1 MLGPKLKIYALFL
14 CGIAI
19 SMIILVNYEASMLY
33 TKFHKNV
40 HPQFFFGLWKQS
52 SEESIKMEVHLERTI
67 KVRNEHFHSNIY
79 FTYKMYKPMR
89 SFNEATFV
97 TLGCSS
103 RENTEKLVLITGFID
118 LKSNTYRKTLGNL
131 AVASEENNA
140 QIEARLME
148 VIDVLQSNL
157 NHTLIDEIHVL
168 VRDRETAEYL
178 HSLPLKRSEKLVLRV
193 VNEDVGL
200 KCQLL
205 YAARCLPGQ
214 LVAIT
219 NQDNKIG
226 KGWDLPWRQ
235 VIGDSRTMYALTR
248 HPALNSN
255 CTKYTKLGSCDDG
268 EVYFGSHDTFVLK
281 AMKDWSESTFEELKG
296 ISPDLPGMENFFIW
310 FFQTKMKYRVLNPCK
325 LLFVHH
331 HHCVPIRGTNRPRV
345 NSGGRSAGIGFSDNL
360 RT

>member
-1 MLGPKLKIYALFL
+1 
-14 CGIAI
+14 
-19 SMIILVNYEASMLY
+19 
-33 TKFHKNV
+33 
-40 HPQFFFGLWKQS
+40 
-52 SEESIKMEVHLERTI
+52 MEVQLEKTI
-67 KVRNEHFHSNIY
+67 KVRTGLLNSNIS
-79 FTYKMYKPMR
+79 FTYKVYKPMH
-89 SFNEATFV
+89 SFNKATFV
-97 TLGCSS
+97 MEGCSS
-103 RENTEKLVLITGFID
+103 RENTEKFILITGFID
-118 LKSNTYRKTLGNL
+118 LKSKTYRKTLGNL

-140 QIEARLME
+140 KIEARLME
-148 VIDVLQSNL
+148 IIDVLQSNL

-235 VIGDSRTMYALTR
+235 VIGDSRTVYALTR

-255 CTKYTKLGSCDDG
+255 CTRYSKRATCDDG
-268 EVYFGSHDTFVLK
+268 EIYFGSHDTFVLK
-281 AMKDWSESTFEELKG
+281 AMKEWSESTFQELKG
-296 ISPDLPGMENFFIW
+296 ICPICLEWKTFLFGFFK
-310 FFQTKMKYRVLNPCK
+310 QK
-325 LLFVHH
+325 
-331 HHCVPIRGTNRPRV
+331 
-345 NSGGRSAGIGFSDNL
+345 
-360 RT
+360 